1 MIASIPGN
9 RSESELEMCEMEDDQ
24 HTLFLKE
31 RSMEMKHLDLFFWGW
46 RLGRKGYHDQDL
58 RKKGS

>member
-24 HTLFLKE
+24 NTLFLKE